1 MGGIMEKKIIIKKLL
16 TNPKVIMLLTLIL
29 FSLLSVNVLADS
41 TGPKPG
47 EPITDPDPAT
57 G

>member
-1 MGGIMEKKIIIKKLL
+1 MEKKIIIKKLL

-29 FSLLSVNVLADS
+29 FSLLSVNVLADG
-41 TGPKPG
+41 TDPG
-47 EPITDPDPAT
+47 EPVTDPDPVT